1 MMGSMATVDGAAIW
15 TPELRRRVQDN
26 LRAHARTASPAPAR
40 RAAVAVVLLRGSDG
54 EAAVLPLFRRGT
66 RLKRHAGQMGLP
78 GGRLDDGEGPD
89 EAALRELH
97 EELGI
102 EATPDAVLGALDD
115 FDTRSGFVIT
125 PFVIWS
131 EATVDDLRPA
141 QGEIARLYLASLT
154 ELQAAVAG
162 ADPGPSDT
170 FSLSFPFGHVY
181 APTGAILYQFSEVA
195 LDGRLCRVQDFHQP
209 PWTWR

>member
-1 MMGSMATVDGAAIW
+1 MAAADGEATW

-26 LRAHARTASPAPAR
+26 LRVHPRTTSPAPAR
-40 RAAVAVVLLRGSDG
+40 RAAVAIVLIRGEDG
-54 EAAVLPLFRRGT
+54 EAALPLFRRSA

-97 EELGI
+97 EELGV

-125 PFVIWS
+125 PFVVWS
-131 EATVDDLRPA
+131 EAAADDLRPA
-141 QGEIARLYLASLT
+141 KGEIARLYVASLA

-170 FSLSFPFGHVY
+170 FSLAFQFGHVY

-195 LDGRLCRVQDFHQP
+195 LGGRLCRVQEFHQP

>member
-1 MMGSMATVDGAAIW
+1 MGSMTAADGEARW
-15 TPELRRRVQDN
+15 TPALRRRVQDN
-26 LRAHARTASPAPAR
+26 LRAHPRTVSPGPAR
-40 RAAVAVVLLRGSDG
+40 RAAVAIVLIRGEDG
-54 EAAVLPLFRRGT
+54 EAALPLFRRGA

-97 EELGI
+97 EELGV

-125 PFVIWS
+125 PFVVWS
-131 EATVDDLRPA
+131 EAAADDLRPA
-141 QGEIARLYLASLT
+141 RGEIARLYVASLA

-162 ADPGPSDT
+162 ADPGQSDT
-170 FSLSFPFGHVY
+170 FSLAFRFGHVY

-195 LDGRLCRVQDFHQP
+195 LGGRLCRVQDFHQP

>member
-1 MMGSMATVDGAAIW
+1 MAAADGEATW

-26 LRAHARTASPAPAR
+26 LRVPPRTTSPAPAR
-40 RAAVAVVLLRGSDG
+40 RAAVAIVLIRGDDG
-54 EAAVLPLFRRGT
+54 EAALPLFRRSA

-97 EELGI
+97 EELGV

-125 PFVIWS
+125 PFVVWS
-131 EATVDDLRPA
+131 EAAADDLRPA
-141 QGEIARLYLASLT
+141 KGEIARLYVASLA

-170 FSLSFPFGHVY
+170 FSLAFQFGHVY

-195 LDGRLCRVQDFHQP
+195 LGGRLCRVQEFHQP